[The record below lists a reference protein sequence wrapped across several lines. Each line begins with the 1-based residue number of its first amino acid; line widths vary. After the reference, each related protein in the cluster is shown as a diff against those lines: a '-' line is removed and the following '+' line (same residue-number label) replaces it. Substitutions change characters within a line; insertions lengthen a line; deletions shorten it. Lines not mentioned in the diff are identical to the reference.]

1 MEPDTDFF
9 PPWVYAATPNL
20 SHDEVL
26 PPPPPHLASS
36 FFPQWKLFPTSVQTH
51 LMSTTRQNSFRIT
64 ASLPVPR
71 KFRIPLPFL
80 LSLDSALLRVCCY
93 CVKKLREM
101 CFSVPDTSHVPF
113 FCLCSVQFILGFTFF
128 FPIVK
133 MCKPFTWFKSQTEW
147 KVMCRRVLLQLL
159 APPSFPL
166 LLVRFMHLRFLF
178 ANAGIH
184 LRV

>member
-1 MEPDTDFF
+1 MEPGTDFF

-26 PPPPPHLASS
+26 PPPSHLASS
-36 FFPQWKLFPTSVQTH
+36 FFPQWKSSLTSVQTL
-51 LMSTTRQNSFRIT
+51 LMRTTRQNSFRIT

-71 KFRIPLPFL
+71 KFRILLAFL
-80 LSLDSALLRVCCY
+80 LSFDSVLLRVCCY
-93 CVKKLREM
+93 CVENAPWKVFFCAWYKSCSFLFV
-101 CFSVPDTSHVPF
+101 CVPF
-113 FCLCSVQFILGFTFF
+113 TLGFAFF
-128 FPIVK
+128 FPVVK
-133 MCKPFTWFKSQTEW
+133 MYKPFTWFRSQTEW
-147 KVMCRRVLLQLL
+147 KVMCRHVLLQLL

-178 ANAGIH
+178 ANAGSH